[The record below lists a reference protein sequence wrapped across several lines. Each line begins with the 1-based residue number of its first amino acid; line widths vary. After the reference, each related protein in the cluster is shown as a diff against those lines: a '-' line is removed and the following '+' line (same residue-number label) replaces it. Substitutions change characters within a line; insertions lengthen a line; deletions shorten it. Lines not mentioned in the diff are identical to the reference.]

1 MARFSDQVV
10 VVTGAGSGIGRAT
23 AVRLGS
29 EGATVACLDVVV
41 DAATATAST
50 ITGAGSKAQAYRCDV
65 SDPTSVTA
73 AVGAAIA
80 DLGHPNVL
88 CNIAGIG
95 RFAHSIDQPVEEWN
109 RILAVNLTGT
119 FLMSQA
125 CLPSLLD
132 NGGNIVNTASTAG
145 LFGQPYSAA
154 YCASKGGVVQLTR
167 SLAYEFIERGVRVNA
182 VAPGGIETPL
192 MDDFGLIEGA
202 SRKLMHKIISPM
214 GFAKPEEVAAV
225 FAFLASA
232 EARYMTGTIVPIDG
246 GMTC

>member
-1 MARFSDQVV
+1 MARFNGQVV
-10 VVTGAGSGIGRAT
+10 VVTGAASGIGRAT
-23 AVRLGS
+23 ALRFGS
-29 EGATVACLDVVV
+29 EEATVACLDVNN
-41 DAATATAST
+41 DAAEDTANAIRGS
-50 ITGAGSKAQAYRCDV
+50 GSKAQSYLCDV
-65 SDPTSVTA
+65 SDPSSVSS
-73 AVGAAIA
+73 AVSALAG
-80 DLGHPNVL
+80 DLGAPNVL

-95 RFAHSIDQPVEEWN
+95 RFAHSTEQPFEEWS

-125 CLPSLLD
+125 CLPFFLA
-132 NGGNIVNTASTAG
+132 NGGCIVNTASTAG

-167 SLAYEFIERGVRVNA
+167 SLAYEYIERGVRVNA

-192 MDDFGLIEGA
+192 MEEFGFIEGT
-202 SRKLMHKIISPM
+202 SRKLMFKIMSPM
-214 GFAKPEEVAAV
+214 GFAQPEEVAGV